1 MSSDTESEV
10 SSEQQE
16 EEEVQLEPM
25 LTEMESRKKK
35 RLDQLAAA
43 RKKSLEVRKVKNE
56 PKKKRIELQAQV
68 NKQLY
73 DVEVARVAELEKVL
87 ALSEER
93 NRELSKKSLKK
104 VKSSAKTLLKHKPLK
119 KVVEVSSEEEEDR
132 AQSAEEARMEFM
144 MRQLYS
150 ARQFC
155 TGGEVQTIHHQ
166 SPPSPHGHSLPH
178 HGP

>member
-10 SSEQQE
+10 SEVS
-16 EEEVQLEPM
+16 EEVEVEPET
-25 LTEMESRKKK
+25 LLLNEMDARKKK

-43 RKKSLEVRKVKNE
+43 RKKSLAVRKEKNE

-93 NRELSKKSLKK
+93 NRELSNKSLKK
-104 VKSSAKTLLKHKPLK
+104 AKSTAKTLLKHKQVPMK
-119 KVVEVSSEEEEDR
+119 KVGVLEIESEEES
-132 AQSAEEARMEFM
+132 QTPEEARMEFM
-144 MRQLYS
+144 MRQLYN
-150 ARQFC
+150 A
-155 TGGEVQTIHHQ
+155 
-166 SPPSPHGHSLPH
+166 
-178 HGP
+178 